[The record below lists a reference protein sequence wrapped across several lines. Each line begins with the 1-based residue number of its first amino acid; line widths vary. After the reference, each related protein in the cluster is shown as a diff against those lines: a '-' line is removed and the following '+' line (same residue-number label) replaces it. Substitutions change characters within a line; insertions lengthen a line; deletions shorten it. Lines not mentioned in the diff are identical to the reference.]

1 MNPQLPQVPTKLL
14 IDGKWL
20 EGTKESVSVTNPA
33 TNEELVKVSQGGIEE
48 TKQAINAA
56 AKAFTD
62 WLKRSPRER
71 ADLMNKIA
79 DLMEQESDR
88 LAKIMSLE
96 AGQPCKKA
104 MGEMNPLG
112 SKLRKDVV

>member
-1 MNPQLPQVPTKLL
+1 MNQQLPQVPTKLL

-33 TNEELVKVSQGGIEE
+33 TNEELVKVSQGGIDE
-48 TKQAINAA
+48 TKQAIDAA

-62 WLKRSPRER
+62 WSKRSPRER

-88 LAKIMSLE
+88 LAKIMSME
-96 AGQPCKKA
+96 
-104 MGEMNPLG
+104 
-112 SKLRKDVV
+112 